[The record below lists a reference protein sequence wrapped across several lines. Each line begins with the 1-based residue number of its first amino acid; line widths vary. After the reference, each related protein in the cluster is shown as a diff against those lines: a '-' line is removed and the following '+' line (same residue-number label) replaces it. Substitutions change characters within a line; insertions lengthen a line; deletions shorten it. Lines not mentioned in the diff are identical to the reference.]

1 MKRDYNNETRVFV
14 GDLCVGDLIT
24 FGGKKP
30 YQKVMLKTERYIMVE
45 GDESTKILLDNF
57 CMKYNSNQLK
67 ENK

>member
-14 GDLCVGDLIT
+14 GDLAIGDLIT

-30 YQKVMLKTERYIMVE
+30 YQKVVLKNERYIMVE
-45 GDESTKILLDNF
+45 GDEITKILLDNF
-57 CMKYNSNQLK
+57 CMCYNSKLIK